1 MPANAALIRALRRAL
16 RAAADP
22 AKAPAMQA
30 YMKSE
35 MPYLGVQAVPLR
47 QAVKPVLAARRL
59 DSFEEW
65 RDTLLELWR
74 DARYREERYAAIE
87 LAGHPAYRS
96 FQTMDAL
103 PLYEEMIVSGAWWD
117 LVDSLAS
124 HQIGGLLRSYPTKMK
139 PALRAWASCADVW
152 KRRAAILAQLGFK
165 RDTDLDFLFACIRPS
180 LRRPEFFLRKAI
192 GWALR
197 EHAKTDA
204 RAVIEYVQR
213 HEARLSPLTRRE
225 ALRHVCG
232 AGTPAPPSLQT
243 TSRLGGC

>member
-1 MPANAALIRALRRAL
+1 MAANAALIRALRRAL

-35 MPYLGVQAVPLR
+35 MPYLGVQTVPLR
-47 QAVKPVLAARRL
+47 NAVKPVLAANRL
-59 DSFEEW
+59 ESFEEW

-74 DARYREERYAAIE
+74 GARYREERYAAIE
-87 LAGHPAYRS
+87 LAGHPVYRS
-96 FQTMDAL
+96 FQTLDAL

-124 HQIGGLLRSYPTKMK
+124 HRIGGLLRGYPAKMK
-139 PALRAWASCADVW
+139 PVLRSWASCADIW

-165 RDTDLDFLFACIRPS
+165 RDTDLGLLFACIRPS
-180 LRRPEFFLRKAI
+180 LGRPEFFLRKGI

-197 EHAKTDA
+197 EHAKTDP
-204 RAVIEYVQR
+204 RAVIEYVR
-213 HEARLSPLTRRE
+213 KHEMRLSPLTRRE
-225 ALRHVCG
+225 ALRNV
-232 AGTPAPPSLQT
+232 AVL
-243 TSRLGGC
+243 